1 MPREPQRIT
10 GAGVS
15 TCAECGQLTKRG
27 ACLACPAAE
36 LAYGSGPVVVFPSPL
51 AVPELTH
58 RARLALRSMVKVRR
72 IAEKMASAGS
82 DPDPEH
88 VERVKAKLLAWCVIH
103 PLLSTTNPE
112 KTS

>member
-1 MPREPQRIT
+1 VTICP
-10 GAGVS
+10 
-15 TCAECGQLTKRG
+15 ECGRPAERG
-27 ACLACPAAE
+27 ACLDCPAAE
-36 LAYGSGPVVVFPSPL
+36 LAHGLAPLVVFPSPL
-51 AVPELTH
+51 AVPQLTH
-58 RARLALRSMVKVRR
+58 RARLALRSMVKVKR
-72 IAEKMASAGS
+72 IAEKMTGAGR